1 MNRWN
6 MVPPLM
12 VRQGELVLERLT
24 EQGHEAYFV
33 GGCVRDELMGRP
45 VHDMDI
51 ATSATPEQ
59 VVSLFE
65 RTVPTGIQHGTV
77 TVLMEDHAYEVTTF
91 RKEAEYEDHRRPSEV
106 QYVRDLEQDLQR
118 RDFTM
123 NAIAMDRHGQ
133 ISDPYHGYKDIV
145 AGVIRAV
152 GSAAERFDE
161 DALRMVRA
169 VRFASVFG
177 FRPTKS
183 TWSGL
188 RICRDKIAYIA
199 TERIRTELEKMLA
212 GPSPLRGLELLRRSG
227 LLEYIN
233 APIPMAALQWSAEEA
248 PNAWLAA
255 IEHALA
261 ELPELRWSLLLQGLN
276 VSGDEAGALMKRW
289 TFSRKFSLAV
299 SNIILFDE
307 VMNSLN
313 VDHSIS
319 AETRRRRFV
328 ETTLRLGKET
338 AEGWLRRRDA
348 LVKSEYWEDE
358 DGKHDKGNEQDK
370 AGPLTAKAPEAAW
383 IRGITVFNLSDLE
396 LNGGEIIAA
405 TGRKGGPWLT
415 ELLNTLLFAVAAG
428 ELRNEKNVLLEHAKA
443 VVNTNGHI

>member
-1 MNRWN
+1 MNRWK

-12 VRQGELVLERLT
+12 VRQGELVLEKLAL
-24 EQGHEAYFV
+24 QGFEAYFV

-59 VVSLFE
+59 VIALFE

-77 TVLMEDHAYEVTTF
+77 TVLMEDHAFEVTTF
-91 RKEAEYEDHRRPSEV
+91 RTEAAYEDHRRPSAV
-106 QYVRDLEQDLQR
+106 RYVRELEQDLQR

-133 ISDPYHGYKDIV
+133 IMDPYHGLQDIE
-145 AGVIRAV
+145 AGIIRAV

-188 RICRDKIAYIA
+188 RACRDKIAYIA
-199 TERIRTELEKMLA
+199 TERIRTELEKMIA
-212 GPSPLRGLELLRRSG
+212 GPRPLRGLELLRRSG
-227 LLEYIN
+227 LLEYIK
-233 APIPMAALQWSAEEA
+233 APVPEAALRWSAKEKEMR
-248 PNAWLAA
+248 NALLAA
-255 IEHALA
+255 IDHAAGA

-276 VSGDEAGALMKRW
+276 VRGDEAAPLLKAW
-289 TFSRKFSLAV
+289 TCSRKLSQAV

-307 VMNSLN
+307 VMNAMN
-313 VDHSIS
+313 EDHSIS
-319 AETRRRRFV
+319 QEARRSRFI

-338 AEGWLRRRDA
+338 AEGWLLRRTA
-348 LVKSEYWEDE
+348 LAGTLGVVNEG
-358 DGKHDKGNEQDK
+358 DGHSDVS
-370 AGPLTAKAPEAAW
+370 PLTENFPEAVWFRA
-383 IRGITVFNLSDLE
+383 IPAFTLSDLR

-405 TGRKGGPWLT
+405 TGRRGGPWLT
-415 ELLNTLLFAVAAG
+415 ELLNGLLFAVAAG
-428 ELRNEKNVLLEHAKA
+428 ELRNENKVLLEHAKA
-443 VVNTNGHI
+443 VVNRYGHI

>member
-1 MNRWN
+1 MNRWK

-12 VRQGELVLERLT
+12 VHQGELVLERLAL
-24 EQGHEAYFV
+24 QGFEAYFV

-59 VVSLFE
+59 VVALFD

-77 TVLMEDHAYEVTTF
+77 TVLMEDHAFEVTTF
-91 RKEAEYEDHRRPSEV
+91 RKEAEYEGHRRPSEV

-133 ISDPYHGYKDIV
+133 ISDPYHGLQDIE

-177 FRPTKS
+177 FRLTKS

-199 TERIRTELEKMLA
+199 TERIRTELEKMIA
-212 GPSPLRGLELLRRSG
+212 GPRPLRGLELLRRSG

-233 APIPMAALQWSAEEA
+233 APVPISALRWPAKEG

-255 IEHALA
+255 IEHDEGA
-261 ELPELRWSLLLQGLN
+261 ELPELRWSLLLQGLS
-276 VSGDEAGALMKRW
+276 VRGEEAVPMLKRW
-289 TFSRKFSLAV
+289 TFSRKLSQAV
-299 SNIILFDE
+299 SNIIIFDE
-307 VMNSLN
+307 VMNTLN
-313 VDHSIS
+313 EDRSIS
-319 AETRRRRFV
+319 LEARRTRFI

-338 AEGWLRRRDA
+338 AEGWLLRRKA
-348 LVKSEYWEDE
+348 LIKNHHPEDE
-358 DGKHDKGNEQDK
+358 ENDPGKANL
-370 AGPLTAKAPEAAW
+370 LTENFPEAEWYRA
-383 IRGITVFNLSDLE
+383 ITVFALSDLK
-396 LNGGEIIAA
+396 LSGGEIIAA

-415 ELLNTLLFAVAAG
+415 ELLNGLLLAVAAG
-428 ELRNEKNVLLEHAKA
+428 ELTNEKNVLLEHAKA
-443 VVNTNGHI
+443 VVNTYGHI